1 MRLARLDLST
11 LELTYLTPDDWDVE
25 EVELS
30 RDGRYL
36 LASRNVEGYSDLV
49 LFSGEGR
56 RMPDVRVPE
65 GVVGGF
71 EFAPDSGRLAFTL
84 VGPTR
89 NPDVWVLDL
98 PEGEPRRSHAPLPPG
113 YPGAPSGSLAP
124 TLPQLR
130 RA

>member
-1 MRLARLDLST
+1 
-11 LELTYLTPDDWDVE
+11 
-25 EVELS
+25 
-30 RDGRYL
+30 
-36 LASRNVEGYSDLV
+36 
-49 LFSGEGR
+49 
-56 RMPDVRVPE
+56 MPDVRVPE

-98 PEGEPRRSHAPLPPG
+98 PEGEPRPVTLLYRRDTQELLPAASPL
-113 YPGAPSGSLAP
+113 